1 MKAIK
6 EMHIKVKV
14 YPDSRNELVR
24 KEGKDTF
31 TLYIREPPMGGQA
44 NRRVL
49 EVLKKYYPNAR
60 LRLVSGHVKHNKVF
74 EIIP

>member
-1 MKAIK
+1 
-6 EMHIKVKV
+6 MHIKVKV
-14 YPDSRNELVR
+14 YPDSKNELVR

-31 TLYIREPPMGGQA
+31 TLYIREPPIGGQA

-49 EVLKKYYPNAR
+49 AVLKQLYPNLR
-60 LRLVSGHVKHNKVF
+60 LRLVSGYTKHNKVF